1 MQFIQSSWFSKRT
14 SSACD
19 GSVSNDH
26 NPSKKLGLSAC
37 VSYRITI
44 VIHVNTSHQMNC
56 NCFNEPFA
64 VLPYRSVCWDM
75 HGLIFETSIWLLA
88 GSTRYACCNFAAEY
102 FDFTETR
109 LQTRVTPKSCI
120 ESEFNMFAV
129 HFFNN
134 SSWTWTPQE
143 HLHRYL
149 LTHSTFQQAL

>member
-1 MQFIQSSWFSKRT
+1 
-14 SSACD
+14 
-19 GSVSNDH
+19 
-26 NPSKKLGLSAC
+26 
-37 VSYRITI
+37 
-44 VIHVNTSHQMNC
+44 
-56 NCFNEPFA
+56 
-64 VLPYRSVCWDM
+64 M

-109 LQTRVTPKSCI
+109 PQTRVTPKSCFG
-120 ESEFNMFAV
+120 SEFNMFAV

-149 LTHSTFQQAL
+149 LTHSTLQQALYYWMAVLVNQFKDWSTNPLYQYRAFLGGGRSSGLLFLFVVCFFGAFCRFFVQILFAKLVLLTKN